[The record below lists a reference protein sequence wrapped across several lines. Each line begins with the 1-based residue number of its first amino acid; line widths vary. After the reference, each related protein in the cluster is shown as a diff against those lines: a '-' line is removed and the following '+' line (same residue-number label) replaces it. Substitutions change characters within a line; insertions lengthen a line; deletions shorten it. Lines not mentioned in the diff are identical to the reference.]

1 MFLGEFNAEKWGG
14 LTEINTREILTVAP
28 LAVLTI
34 IIGVYPAPLSN
45 MIRATLENLVNIL
58 AR

>member
-1 MFLGEFNAEKWGG
+1 MAKWGG

-34 IIGVYPAPLSN
+34 ALGVYPSPLSN
-45 MIRATLENLVNIL
+45 LMRATLENLVNL
-58 AR
+58 MAR